1 MKEES
6 LIRMAIIMARKAVCV
21 DGSTDMTGILDDGFE
36 PAFSEDEIVEKL
48 MYPEEEDLPQ

>member
-6 LIRMAIIMARKAVCV
+6 LIRMAIIMARKAVSI